1 LAGDWPYF
9 AAMAGPITFI
19 NSCPYSLCLSQQ
31 LPPESPPYGA
41 VRIAPA
47 VVTQSA
53 AKMDRQISARETKPM
68 VEFY

>member
-1 LAGDWPYF
+1 
-9 AAMAGPITFI
+9 
-19 NSCPYSLCLSQQ
+19 LSQQ
-31 LPPESPPYGA
+31 LPPEARPNGA

-47 VVTQSA
+47 VVAQST